1 MPTRRPT
8 SDDLAA
14 YLAKDEKVLWSGAP
28 PGGILFRASDLFL
41 IPFTL
46 VWAGFVIFWNAALWL
61 SLAKAL
67 LGSAAVTTLMRFA
80 STDAPPSSG
89 DMIVAFAAV
98 ALFLSVGLIFL
109 VFGYYVTIGR
119 FISDARRRARTLYAV
134 TNYRAL
140 IVESGR
146 RRLKQVRGY
155 ELTLGG
161 EISVAQGWRES
172 GSITFGQPDAWFGT
186 TQQQHLEA
194 FVFER
199 IPQVRDV
206 MRVVE
211 TARRTS
217 Q

>member
-1 MPTRRPT
+1 
-8 SDDLAA
+8 L
-14 YLAKDEKVLWSGAP
+14 
-28 PGGILFRASDLFL
+28 IF

-46 VWAGFVIFWNAALWL
+46 VWIGFVIFWNVSLWL

-67 LGSAAVTTLMRFA
+67 LDSGAATTLMRFA
-80 STDAPPSSG
+80 STDAPPSS
-89 DMIVAFAAV
+89 DDVIVAFAAV
-98 ALFLSVGLIFL
+98 ALFLSVGLVFL
-109 VFGYYVTIGR
+109 AFGYYVTIGR
-119 FISDARRRARTLYAV
+119 FISDARSRARTLYAV

-140 IVESGR
+140 IAESR
-146 RRLKQVRGY
+146 RHRLKLVRGY

-161 EISVAQGWRES
+161 EISVAHGRRES

-211 TARRTS
+211 TVRRTS
-217 Q
+217 R